1 MHVSKILSGVAVTL
15 FAAQAY
21 GPAAL
26 AEDADTWN
34 LVPAA
39 VTQGGGVRG
48 SILLN
53 RIGPTKSDLYIA
65 NADGTG
71 ETPLF
76 ATSQMDYHAS
86 YSKDGQWVVFT
97 SERDGRGNSNIYR
110 AKVDGTGVQRL
121 TNHSAVDDSAVFS
134 PDGKFIAFVSS
145 RNTGWANVW
154 TLNLA
159 TGALKN
165 LTGSIPFDP
174 SKPHS
179 YMKPAW
185 SPDGKWIAFSSDR
198 NSEWRGHDA
207 PNGWERTQE
216 NSIYV
221 IKPDGWGWRQVATR
235 AGYSQGSPSWSPDSK
250 RIVFYES
257 TTEETWGAR
266 RPERIATVSS
276 QIVSVD
282 VATGTRTEHTTGGG
296 YKVFPQYLDA
306 TTIAYHIKGG
316 PLEGIYTTAGTS
328 AAMKGWRSP
337 RYSSNGK
344 VIYEK
349 VSFLPAYAQYAPMY
363 SFDSDWEYKYTDVF
377 PMLSKDQSTLAI
389 TAKHINSSIDVMD
402 AQDGANRR
410 RVYDSTMSGLPPD
423 QVARGLAGAFQPT
436 WSPDGQW
443 LAFGVGQWF
452 QERRTGVASIQ
463 RIRIDGTG
471 LEVLTD
477 GSIHSGFPS
486 YSADGNRIVYRVWS
500 ETVKG
505 LRILNL
511 TDRTTQVLTTEADNL
526 PSWSP
531 DGTKIV
537 FTRRVDATNF
547 DVYTIKP
554 DGTGLKRLT
563 TSGANDGHAIW
574 RYDGKLLWSTGMFG
588 FRDEVALYEN
598 TFQPDGQNW
607 IMNADGSGK
616 YAITDT
622 LWEDAMPLYIPK
634 P

>member
-1 MHVSKILSGVAVTL
+1 MNVRKMLSGVAVAM
-15 FAAQAY
+15 FAVQL
-21 GPAAL
+21 GS
-26 AEDADTWN
+26 
-34 LVPAA
+34 PAA
-39 VTQGGGVRG
+39 VAQEAEESVTEGGGGIRG
-48 SILLN
+48 AILLN
-53 RIGPTKSDLYIA
+53 RLGPTKSDLYIA

-71 ETPLF
+71 ETALF

-86 YSKDGQWVVFT
+86 YSADGQWIVFT

-110 AKVDGTGVQRL
+110 VKVDGTGLQRL
-121 TNHSAVDDSAVFS
+121 TSNSAVDDSAVFS
-134 PDGKFIAFVSS
+134 PDGTSIAFVSS
-145 RNTGWANVW
+145 RLTGWTNIW
-154 TLNLA
+154 TLKIA
-159 TGALKN
+159 TGVLKN
-165 LTGSIPFDP
+165 VTASIPFDAT
-174 SKPHS
+174 KPHS

-185 SPDGKWIAFSSDR
+185 SPDGNWIAFSSDR

-207 PNGWERTQE
+207 PHGWERTQE

-221 IKPDGWGWRQVATR
+221 VKPDGTGWRQVATR
-235 AGYSQGSPSWSPDSK
+235 AGYSQGSPSWSPDSA
-250 RIVFYES
+250 RLVFYES
-257 TTEETWGAR
+257 TTEDTWGAR
-266 RPERIATVSS
+266 RPERIALVSS

-282 VATGTRTEHTTGGG
+282 VATGARTEHTTGGG
-296 YKVFPQYLDA
+296 YKVSPQYLNA

-316 PLEGIYTTAGTS
+316 PLEGIYTTAATS
-328 AAMKGWRSP
+328 APMKGWRSP
-337 RYSSNGK
+337 RYALGGAK

-377 PMLSKDQSTLAI
+377 PQLSKDKSKLAI
-389 TAKHINSSIDVMD
+389 TAKHINSSIDIMN
-402 AQDGANRR
+402 AQDGSSRT
-410 RVYDSTMSGLPPD
+410 RVYDSTSSGLPPD
-423 QVARGLAGAFQPT
+423 QVARGLAGAFQPA

-452 QERRTGVASIQ
+452 QERRTGIASIQ
-463 RIRIDGTG
+463 RIRVDGTG

-486 YSADGNRIVYRVWS
+486 YSADGNKIVYRVWS

-526 PSWSP
+526 PGWSP
-531 DGTKIV
+531 DGTRIV
-537 FTRRVDATNF
+537 FTRRVDETNF

-554 DGTGLKRLT
+554 DGTGLTRLT

-574 RYDGKLLWSTGMFG
+574 RYDGKIIWSTGMFG

-607 IMNADGSGK
+607 IMNADGSSK
-616 YAITDT
+616 YAITNT

>member
-1 MHVSKILSGVAVTL
+1 MNVRKMLSGIAVAML
-15 FAAQAY
+15 AAQ
-21 GPAAL
+21 L
-26 AEDADTWN
+26 AS
-34 LVPAA
+34 PAA
-39 VTQGGGVRG
+39 VAGEADKSMIEGGTIRG
-48 SILLN
+48 AILLN
-53 RIGPTKSDLYIA
+53 RLGPTKSDLYTA
-65 NADGTG
+65 NVDGTG
-71 ETPLF
+71 ETALF

-86 YSKDGQWVVFT
+86 YSQDGQWIVFT

-110 AKVDGTGVQRL
+110 VKVDGTGLQRL
-121 TNHSAVDDSAVFS
+121 TSNSAVDDSAVFS
-134 PDGKFIAFVSS
+134 PDGTSIAFVSS
-145 RNTGWANVW
+145 RLTGWTNIW
-154 TLNLA
+154 TLKIA
-159 TGALKN
+159 TGVLKN
-165 LTGSIPFDP
+165 VTAAIPFDAT
-174 SKPHS
+174 KPHS

-207 PNGWERTQE
+207 PYGWERTQE

-221 IKPDGWGWRQVATR
+221 VKPDGTSWRQVATR
-235 AGYSQGSPSWSPDSK
+235 AGYSQGSPSWSPDSA
-250 RIVFYES
+250 RLVFYES
-257 TTEETWGAR
+257 TTEDTWGAR
-266 RPERIATVSS
+266 RPERIALVAS

-296 YKVFPQYLDA
+296 YKVFPQYLNA

-316 PLEGIYTTAGTS
+316 PLEGIYTTAAAS
-328 AAMKGWRSP
+328 AAIKGWRSP
-337 RYSSNGK
+337 RYAPGGTK

-363 SFDSDWEYKYTDVF
+363 SFDSDWQYKYTDVF
-377 PMLSKDQSTLAI
+377 PQLSKDKSKLAI
-389 TAKHINSSIDVMD
+389 TAKHINSSIDIMN
-402 AQDGANRR
+402 AQDGSGRT
-410 RVYDSTMSGLPPD
+410 RVYDSTLSGLPPD
-423 QVARGLAGAFQPT
+423 QVARGLAGAFQPA

-452 QERRTGVASIQ
+452 QERRTGIGSIQ
-463 RIRIDGTG
+463 RIRVDGTG

-486 YSADGNRIVYRVWS
+486 YSADGNKIVYRVWS
-500 ETVKG
+500 EAVKG

-526 PSWSP
+526 PGWSP
-531 DGTKIV
+531 DGSRIV
-537 FTRRVDATNF
+537 FTRRVDETNF

-554 DGTGLKRLT
+554 DGTGLRRLT

-574 RYDGKLLWSTGMFG
+574 RYDGKILWSSGMFG

-607 IMNADGSGK
+607 IMNADGSSK